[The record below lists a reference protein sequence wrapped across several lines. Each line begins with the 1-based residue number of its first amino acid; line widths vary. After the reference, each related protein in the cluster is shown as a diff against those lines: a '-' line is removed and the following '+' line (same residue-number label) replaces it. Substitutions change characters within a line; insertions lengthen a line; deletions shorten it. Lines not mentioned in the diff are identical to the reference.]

1 MTTDYQPI
9 DCNFHD
15 WLLAKATLRERVVIQ
30 YSTGSGTSPMK
41 VEAVIQDVFTENK
54 EEFVRLDTG
63 AVIRLDRLAEVAGH
77 TLRPGH
83 CTI

>member
-15 WLLAKATLRERVVIQ
+15 WLLAKATLQERVAIE
-30 YSTGSGTSPMK
+30 YSTGSGTAPVK
-41 VEAVIQDVFTENK
+41 VKAIIQDVFTENK

-63 AVIRLDRLAEVAGH
+63 ALVRLDRLAEVAGR
-77 TLRPGH
+77 TPDAGH
-83 CTI
+83 CSK